1 MKRKVFLIT
10 LALLTLQGCDSGEDK
25 VKKFIKCGL
34 AVNELGDETA
44 RNNFDKNKS
53 NILDGKAPD
62 LTSYDIARIGSEARD
77 ELGTYFPNK
86 RESARRMIDEYEKD
100 YCADTHKVPESEK
113 IEFLKRV
120 IDY

>member
-1 MKRKVFLIT
+1 MKKNIILV
-10 LALLTLQGCDSGEDK
+10 AMALTLLGCDSGEDK

-34 AVNELGDETA
+34 AVKELGDEAA
-44 RNNFDKNKS
+44 RENFDKNKS
-53 NILDGKAPD
+53 NILDGKTPD
-62 LTSYDIARIGSEARD
+62 LTSYDISRIGNEARD

-86 RESARRMIDEYEKD
+86 RERARRMIDEYEKD
-100 YCADTHKVPESEK
+100 YCVDTHKVPETDK